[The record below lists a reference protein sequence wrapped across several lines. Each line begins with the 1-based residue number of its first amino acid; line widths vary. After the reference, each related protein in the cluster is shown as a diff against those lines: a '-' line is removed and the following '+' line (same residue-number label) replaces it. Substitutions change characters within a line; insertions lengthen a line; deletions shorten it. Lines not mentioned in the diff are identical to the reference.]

1 MTNKIKYGL
10 KNVTVWA
17 IDSEADGV
25 TTYATEPI
33 KIAGAVDLSVSAEGS
48 NDPFYADDVIYY
60 SAFANNGYSGD
71 LEIALV
77 PEEFETEILGY
88 TKDKNGAI
96 IEKMDAKAK
105 NFAMAFEFNG
115 DVNATRHLLYK
126 VSVSRPD
133 LASHTKEDKIA
144 PVTDKLQI
152 TATANAEGNIKTKI
166 TKGQEGYETFLT
178 TVYKEV
184 IGE

>member
-10 KNVTVWA
+10 KNVTVWP
-17 IDSEADGV
+17 IETEIDGV
-25 TTYATEPI
+25 TTYATTPI
-33 KIAGAVDLSVSAEGS
+33 KVPGAVNLSISAEGS
-48 NDPFYADDVIYY
+48 NDPFYADDIIYF

-77 PEEFETEILGY
+77 PEEFETGILGY

-96 IEKMDAKAK
+96 IEKIDAKAK
-105 NFAMAFEFNG
+105 NFAMAFEFKG

-126 VSVSRPD
+126 VAVSRPD

-152 TATANAEGNIKTKI
+152 TATANAEGNIKTKL
-166 TKGQEGYETFLT
+166 TKGQEGYDTFLS

-184 IGE
+184 TEE